1 MRWRERRPAK
11 YEKAERECV
20 VWIGNQR
27 RRGLRVTSKVL
38 RKKVV
43 KLVRELHSEVAG
55 SERFKGS
62 AEWMKRFM
70 GRYRVGW
77 RCRNDNAT
85 KSAQKLAPSMQNFI
99 KRLRALRE
107 EGRGELVMKFQ
118 LPACFLELTL
128 SLPSAF
134 SFCFLCLPGFAHFF
148 FQFVYY
154 FLCCCC
160 RSRRNLGEV
169 LSEANPQRGSSPSAL
184 RVLLPAHT
192 GVCRDATCVDQTAWF
207 RPGQTPSDT
216 PAADP
221 RGRPTT
227 EAGADLQRQEEAV
240 QAL

>member
-55 SERFKGS
+55 SEHFKGS
-62 AEWMKRFM
+62 AGWMKRFM
-70 GRYRVGW
+70 GRYRMGW

-85 KSAQKLAPSMQNFI
+85 KSAQKLAPSVQNFI

-118 LPACFLELTL
+118 LPTCFLELTL

-154 FLCCCC
+154 FL
-160 RSRRNLGEV
+160 EV

-216 PAADP
+216 PAADS
-221 RGRPTT
+221 RGGPTT
-227 EAGADLQRQEEAV
+227 EASADLQRQEEAV